1 MADLTTQIL
10 LELGIKGDGAVT
22 KGLKNIAN
30 QMDDNVKKTKITT
43 EMNQA
48 FVKQVL
54 KQNLALKDLG
64 GAFKL
69 TTKQAERYKRG
80 LQDDEIAMIQ
90 FLHAQKKAT
99 QALKDHTNA
108 LKEDVIRTE
117 KKRTEIL
124 KLQSQAIKDDFL
136 RTEKKRTTVLKAQSE
151 AIKADF
157 IRTEKK
163 RTSALKVQSQ
173 AIKEDFLRTEK
184 KRTEMVKMQ
193 TQAIKENIAF
203 DRKKTQQIKSVSQ
216 ELELLTRRYKVEHG
230 INVKQ
235 VVDKK
240 LLAKAYRGESFALKQ
255 VRQELRLY
263 EKGLLKAS
271 VTGKFHVRNQR
282 LLNNSFAVFRSKLLL
297 GAFAIGL
304 YARSVGRLLKLS
316 SDLEEQISKFNVV
329 FGESNEEA
337 MAFAGILADR
347 VQLSISSI
355 IPLMAQLQDTFV
367 PLGFARDKSA
377 ELSKVLAKLAVDVGS
392 FNNVATPDVANAFT
406 SAIVGNHE
414 AVRRFGIVLTEAS
427 VKQEAYRMGIAEVDT
442 ELNSQQK
449 VLARVSILLNS
460 TKDAQ
465 GDALRTAGEFANVLR
480 QFNDQWKDVAISVG
494 NAAKPFITFI
504 LQSLKPG
511 SAALKFYAAM
521 LTLVALNLLR
531 VRLAALATIK
541 TTKKLRIALIKSG
554 IGAFVVALGALIA
567 HVEKYAQQQRDI
579 DEELSEGANG
589 LKSYNDMQRELG
601 NMLDITATNQEEAI
615 EKANAYRESV
625 IKNTLALS
633 KELAL
638 LQAKTE
644 IERQEIELGREL
656 TEVEIRL
663 AEHIDRVKQ
672 AREDEKKAIEDA
684 EKAIK
689 AQQKAMEEELK
700 LRDKQFKAVQIAE
713 FDLAGERLELSEK
726 EGKISKEK
734 AKDIQEL
741 INFQK
746 ELINT
751 FGDRVSIEGKL
762 AEFSSPELL
771 ESFNAK
777 LADSTYLEHELVK
790 ILTEQFNLRIKNNN
804 ETKEEHQLLADK
816 FDLYSETYSAISDM
830 IMSHQAGII
839 QSQQQTASA
848 EIRALEKTRKYK
860 RATTKEQKKMRDA
873 ITKDNQQAII
883 DAFRLQQLA
892 QVGQVWMN
900 IGLAVARQFADM
912 PFFAAMAAQPALLA
926 IGGVQSA
933 AIMAQK
939 APTAY
944 AKGGDFITNR
954 PELIQVGEAG
964 RERVT
969 ITPVDRPE
977 SRALGSMGGDTVN
990 FSGNVLSQDFIE
1002 DEAIP
1007 MIKEAIR
1014 RGADI
1019 GVA

>member
-124 KLQSQAIKDDFL
+124 KLQSQAIRDDFI
-136 RTEKKRTTVLKAQSE
+136 RTEKRRTEVLKTQSQ
-151 AIKADF
+151 AIKEDF

-203 DRKKTQQIKSVSQ
+203 DRKKKQQIKSVSQ
-216 ELELLTRRYKVEHG
+216 ELDLLTRRYKVEHG

-240 LLAKAYRGESFALKQ
+240 LLTKAYRGESFALKQ

-263 EKGLLKAS
+263 EKGLLRAS
-271 VTGKFHVRNQR
+271 ATGKFHVRNQR

-377 ELSKVLAKLAVDVGS
+377 ELSKVLAQLATDVGS

-427 VKQEAYRMGIAEVDT
+427 VKQEAYKMGIAEVDS

-465 GDALRTAGEFANVLR
+465 GDAIRTAGEFANVLR

-531 VRLAALATIK
+531 VRLAAIATIK

-554 IGAFVVALGALIA
+554 VGAFVIALGALIA
-567 HVEKYAQQQRDI
+567 HVERYAQQQKDI
-579 DEELSEGANG
+579 DEELNEGANG

-601 NMLDITATNQEEAI
+601 NILEITATNQEEAI

-644 IERQEIELGREL
+644 MERQEIELGREL

-663 AEHIDRVKQ
+663 AEHIDRVKK
-672 AREDEKKAIEDA
+672 AREDEKKSIKDA

-689 AQQKAMEEELK
+689 DKIKAMESEAK
-700 LRDKQFKAVQIAE
+700 LRESQFVTILREQLNLE
-713 FDLAGERLELSEK
+713 SLSVDLAEK
-726 EGKISKEK
+726 KGRMTKTEADDMREQIGH
-734 AKDIQEL
+734 
-741 INFQK
+741 NQK
-746 ELINT
+746 LLGL
-751 FGDRVSIEGKL
+751 FGDRLSITNGIANIDVTGMTQKDI
-762 AEFSSPELL
+762 EFNLELL
-771 ESFNAK
+771 QILQDQLGMKILLNDEDK
-777 LADSTYLEHELVK
+777 KEHE
-790 ILTEQFNLRIKNNN
+790 
-804 ETKEEHQLLADK
+804 LLADK
-816 FDLYSETYSAISDM
+816 FDLYQETYGAISDM

-839 QSQQQTASA
+839 QSQQQTAKA

-860 RATTKEQKKMRDA
+860 RATTKEQKSMRNA
-873 ITKDNQQAII
+873 ITKDNQQAIT

-944 AKGGDFITNR
+944 AKGGDFITSR

-977 SRALGSMGGDTVN
+977 SRALGSMGNVNIN